1 MNSRKYGAK
10 KTGGRHSGDRKSW
23 ADRKSG
29 NQGPSHARG
38 AQRGHDTRSQPH
50 SQQGS
55 TNHSAHSANRSN
67 FVIGPHALEA
77 LVAASPGRIVEVLSA
92 ADGSSA
98 VAAAQQL
105 GISVTQTSRD
115 KITEIAGTESHQGV
129 LCFVKPRGFETL
141 EQLMSRLEQDPNRRS
156 VVVMLDS
163 INDPHNLGA
172 CLRACECFGV
182 DAAIFSKNRGSPIT
196 PVVSKTSVGASELVS
211 IVQVSNL
218 AQAQLK
224 LGEIGFESVAT
235 AIDPRAQS
243 LSNFSFPHRTLLILG
258 AEGPGVQPLL
268 LKKSEHVVYVPMFG
282 KIDSLNVSQA
292 LAVTLSWS
300 RR

>member
-1 MNSRKYGAK
+1 MNSRKFGGK
-10 KTGGRHSGDRKSW
+10 KSAGGYPVSGRSGGRGPHPAQTRGPDRERGD
-23 ADRKSG
+23 G
-29 NQGPSHARG
+29 NFGG
-38 AQRGHDTRSQPH
+38 KF
-50 SQQGS
+50 
-55 TNHSAHSANRSN
+55 N
-67 FVIGPHALEA
+67 FVLGPHALEA
-77 LVAASPGRIVEVLSA
+77 LVAASPGRIIEVLSA

-98 VAAAQQL
+98 VLAAQKL
-105 GISVTQTSRD
+105 GISITHASRD
-115 KITEIAGTESHQGV
+115 RISEIAGTESHQGV
-129 LCFVKPRGFETL
+129 LCFVRPRGFETL
-141 EQLMSRLEQDPNRRS
+141 EQLMQRIELEPNKANI
-156 VVVMLDS
+156 VVMLDS

-172 CLRACECFGV
+172 CLRACECFGA
-182 DAAIFSKNRGSPIT
+182 DAVIFSKNRGSPIT
-196 PVVSKTSVGASELVS
+196 PVVSKTSVGASELVP

-235 AIDPRAQS
+235 AIDPRAKP
-243 LSNFSFPHRTLLILG
+243 LSTFIFPQRTLLILG

-282 KIDSLNVSQA
+282 RIDSLNVSQA